1 MLSKIYKANAEK
13 FNALSIRERFL
24 VGFTIFCVIILF
36 WWYFF
41 ASPMMLKIVSMENN
55 NLRIT
60 TVIDSAQL
68 SVDQIK
74 ERLEAGVHK
83 KSKAK
88 LARLKQELIKTEA
101 QLKLKATELIDPEEM
116 FQLMTRLIYK
126 ESNLKLHSLKRR
138 GVKPAIE
145 NREGKENTDGIYRH
159 VLEVKFS
166 GQYED
171 IFNYMKSLEALE
183 WKLIWEEIAV
193 SNDEYPV
200 VNVTIV
206 ISTLSMRQEWVGV

>member
-1 MLSKIYKANAEK
+1 MVSNIYKENSEK
-13 FNALSIRERFL
+13 FNALSIRERLL
-24 VGFTIFCVIILF
+24 VGITILSLIIF
-36 WWYFF
+36 IWWHFL
-41 ASPMMLKIVSMENN
+41 ASPITSKITSMEID

-60 TVIDSAQL
+60 ELIDGAQL

-74 ERLEAGVHK
+74 ARLKSGVHK
-83 KSKAK
+83 KSKAR

-116 FQLMTRLIYK
+116 FQLMTHLINK
-126 ESNLKLHSLKRR
+126 ETKLKLLSLKRR

-145 NREGKENTDGIYRH
+145 KKEGQENTVGIYRH
-159 VLEVKFS
+159 LLEVKFS

-171 IFNYMKSLEALE
+171 IFNYMESLEALE

-200 VNVTIV
+200 VNVTIL
-206 ISTLSMRQEWVGV
+206 ISTLSMREEWVGV

>member
-1 MLSKIYKANAEK
+1 MVSNIYKENAEK
-13 FNALSIRERFL
+13 FNVLSIRERLL
-24 VGFTIFCVIILF
+24 VGLTILGLIILF

-41 ASPMMLKIVSMENN
+41 ASPIMSKIVSIEVD
-55 NLRIT
+55 NLKIT
-60 TVIDSAQL
+60 KVIDRAQL
-68 SVDQIK
+68 SVDKIK
-74 ERLEAGVHK
+74 ARLKAGVHK

-116 FQLMTRLIYK
+116 FQMMTRLIYK
-126 ESNLKLHSLKRR
+126 ESKLKLLSLKRR
-138 GVKPAIE
+138 DVKPAIE
-145 NREGKENTDGIYRH
+145 EREGQENTVGIYRH

-171 IFNYMKSLEALE
+171 IFNYIESLEALE
-183 WKLIWEEIAV
+183 WKLIWEEIEV

-200 VNVTIV
+200 VNVTVV
-206 ISTLSMRQEWVGV
+206 ISTLSMREEWVGV

>member
-1 MLSKIYKANAEK
+1 MVSNIYKENAEK
-13 FNALSIRERFL
+13 FNVLSIRERLL
-24 VGFTIFCVIILF
+24 VGLTILGLIILF

-41 ASPMMLKIVSMENN
+41 ASPIMSKIVSIEVD
-55 NLRIT
+55 NLKIT
-60 TVIDSAQL
+60 KVIDRAQL
-68 SVDQIK
+68 SVDKIK
-74 ERLEAGVHK
+74 ARLKAGVHK

-116 FQLMTRLIYK
+116 FQMMTRLIYK
-126 ESNLKLHSLKRR
+126 ESKLKLLSLKRR
-138 GVKPAIE
+138 DVKPAIE
-145 NREGKENTDGIYRH
+145 EREGQENTDGIYRH

-171 IFNYMKSLEALE
+171 IFNYIESLEALE
-183 WKLIWEEIAV
+183 WKLIWEEIEV

-200 VNVTIV
+200 VNVTVV
-206 ISTLSMRQEWVGV
+206 ISTLSMREEWVGV